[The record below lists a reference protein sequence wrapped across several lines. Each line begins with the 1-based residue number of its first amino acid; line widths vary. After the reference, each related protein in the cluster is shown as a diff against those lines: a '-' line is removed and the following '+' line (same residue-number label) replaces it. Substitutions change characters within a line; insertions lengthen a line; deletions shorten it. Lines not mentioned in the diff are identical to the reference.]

1 MKKMKIIGMLLIA
14 TGLVTIIFSAIL
26 FLANFNLMEHLPT
39 NDQYLMAMILSA
51 LFIGMGFMLIHEE

>member
-1 MKKMKIIGMLLIA
+1 MKIIGMLLIA